1 MKTRNI
7 LSIDV
12 YLKPKAK
19 LEWIDIPIT
28 ITPLP
33 KKWQRVEIC
42 KKVLKLINEK

>member
-28 ITPLP
+28 ITSLP